1 MSSQELR
8 LKCLE
13 LVLTHSDI
21 RDPEEIIA
29 VAEEFYNFIIPDEV
43 YKKEANSPAMELL
56 EILNSKHAL

>member
-13 LVLTHSDI
+13 LVLTHLDI

-29 VAEEFYNFIIPDEV
+29 VAEEFYNFVIPDEV
-43 YKKEANSPAMELL
+43 YKREKKLASNGIIKNS
-56 EILNSKHAL
+56 